1 MNKLRFNEG
10 GQPMFLNDLEL
21 LQNNMIEVWD
31 TILKLLADGEEVFV
45 LDDYPYEVDQT
56 VAGQKTMTF
65 PAGILVVRGELY
77 AYDGASLTTTDI
89 DAKPYICLQ
98 NTTDDVRLFED
109 GQERP
114 CRTIGRAYLSYDTTG
129 VEEYYYFTDLVWKK
143 TLPLLLKKKLEL
155 NDIPWV
161 DIPVTFYNGFTG
173 QVQRRE
179 IKGETYIRINI
190 KSNNET
196 WATNVVAG
204 SPGGIFKA
212 DKEEDLSLLYNHV
225 FSVAFIKGS
234 YQGWVDAL
242 CLANDMGVAYLRGAC
257 GQGIDTIHAPRGVLS
272 CELKLSSYVKSL
284 LG

>member
-10 GQPMFLNDLEL
+10 GQPVFLNDLQL
-21 LQNNMIEVWD
+21 LQDNIIEVWE
-31 TILKLLADGEEVFV
+31 TVLKLLADGEEVFV

-65 PAGILVVRGELY
+65 PAGVLVVRGELY
-77 AYDGASLTTTDI
+77 AYEGASLTTTNI

-114 CRTIGRAYLSYDTTG
+114 CRNIGRAYLSYDTTG
-129 VEEYYYFTDLVWKK
+129 VEEYYYFTDLVLKK
-143 TLPLLLKKKLEL
+143 TLPLLLKKKLEVSG
-155 NDIPWV
+155 IPWV
-161 DIPVTFYNGFTG
+161 DIPVTFYNGFSG
-173 QVQRRE
+173 EVKKRVVN
-179 IKGETYIRINI
+179 GETYISINI

-212 DKEEDLSLLYNHV
+212 EKDEDLNELYNQV
-225 FSVAFIKGS
+225 FSVVFINGGYK
-234 YQGWVDAL
+234 GWVDAL
-242 CLANDMGVAYLRGAC
+242 CLANDMGVAYLRSAC
-257 GQGIDTIHAPRGVLS
+257 GQNIDTIHSPRGVLS
-272 CELKLSSYVKSL
+272 CELKLSSYVKRL